1 MLAVTITDGE
11 VQVVDRPD
19 PRPGDFELLVRV
31 QSAGINNADL
41 VQIAGHYP
49 APPGSPQDIPGLEL
63 AGEVVATGAH
73 VTRFQVGERVM
84 ALVGGGAH
92 AELAVAHERLAMAIP
107 PNLDITSAGCFPEAF
122 VTAHDALFTQCGLAM
137 GERVL
142 IHGGAGGVGTAAVQ
156 IAAAAGAEVTAT
168 VRSEQ
173 YRGQV
178 AELGAQVVAPEGFS
192 SAGPFDVVLELV
204 GADNMAENLDCLAE
218 RGRICVIGMS
228 GGGATAEL
236 DLRKLMVRRG
246 RISASTLRSRPLE
259 GRIDAVLRT
268 EAQVVPQVH
277 RGRARVLLFAEFPLN
292 DAPLAYERFRAGGK
306 LGKIA
311 LTM

>member
-11 VQVVDRPD
+11 VHVVDRPD

-41 VQIAGHYP
+41 AQIAGHYP

-107 PNLDITSAGCFPEAF
+107 PNLDVTSAGCFPEAF

-168 VRSEQ
+168 VRSEA
-173 YRGQV
+173 YRGRV

-228 GGGATAEL
+228 GGAATAEL

-268 EAQVVPQVH
+268 EAQVVPQVR
-277 RGRARVLLFAEFPLN
+277 RGRARVLIFAEFPLS
-292 DAPLAYERFRAGGK
+292 DAPQAYERFRAGGK
-306 LGKIA
+306 FGKIA